1 MRCKSVA
8 NIVHIDPGFFIDIN
22 LFKANKER
30 ATEIGKS
37 SNIVEHSSS
46 STSAKDGLADEDAN
60 LMIKLKFLT
69 YKVSLLIQISM
80 DIQSCSRCLMN
91 KYVKL

>member
-8 NIVHIDPGFFIDIN
+8 NIVIFHIDPGFFIDVN

-30 ATEIGKS
+30 ATEISRS
-37 SNIVEHSSS
+37 SNMVEHSSS

-69 YKVSLLIQISM
+69 YKVSLLIQFSM
-80 DIQSCSRCLMN
+80 HVQSFSRCLMN
-91 KYVKL
+91 K